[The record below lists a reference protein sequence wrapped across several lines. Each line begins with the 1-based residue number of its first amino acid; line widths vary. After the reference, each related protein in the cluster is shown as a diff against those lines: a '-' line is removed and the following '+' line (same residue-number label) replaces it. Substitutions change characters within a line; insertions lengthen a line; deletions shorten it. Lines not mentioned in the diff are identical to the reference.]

1 MIPILHPWPIPYIKF
16 QSHEKKLR
24 DIISIDPSIQRQHLH
39 ELAISLEL
47 DGKYLKEKAIWQL
60 RAIEQMK
67 TTHASIC
74 FQMKPNIKSGL
85 KYIEVPK
92 DFTDWNNILKSKTIQ

>member
-1 MIPILHPWPIPYIKF
+1 MPYVKF
-16 QSHEKKLR
+16 QSLEKKLR
-24 DIISIDPSIQRQHLH
+24 DIILIAPSLQRQHLH
-39 ELAISLEL
+39 EPAISLEL

-74 FQMKPNIKSGL
+74 FQMKPNLKSGL
-85 KYIEVPK
+85 KHIEVPK
-92 DFTDWNNILKSKTIQ
+92 DFTDWNNILKSKTIQWDIVIDS